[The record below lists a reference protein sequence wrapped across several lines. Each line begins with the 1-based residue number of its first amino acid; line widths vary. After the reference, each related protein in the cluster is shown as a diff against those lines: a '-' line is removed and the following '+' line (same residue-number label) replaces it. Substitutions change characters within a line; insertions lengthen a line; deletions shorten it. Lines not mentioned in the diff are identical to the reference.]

1 MLDRRLLALAP
12 GARRAIALDVTL
24 QWVGLLATIALFYLI
39 GLFLQAVLAGTATAE
54 GAAWLA
60 GAAAAAIIV
69 RWAAQA
75 QATACGVR
83 AATAAKQAVR
93 QQVYDKL
100 VRRGPAYREDVSTAE
115 AVQVC
120 VEGCEQLES
129 YFAQYVP
136 QLAYA
141 LIAPLTLFAFLAPLC
156 LPAAVGLLVCVP
168 LIPLSIMAVM
178 RVAKRTMRRYWG
190 SYTDLGASFL
200 ESIQGLTTLKVYQA
214 DEARHQAMNREAEGF
229 RQATMRL
236 LRMQLSSIA
245 IMDLFAFGGA
255 AVGILLTLGSFA
267 AGSVTFAGAFTVI
280 FLSAEFFIPLRALG
294 SYFHTA
300 MNGMAVAEKM
310 FAILDVAEPARGTR
324 PVEGTALVARGV
336 GYSYDDERAVLDGV
350 DAEARPG
357 ELVGIAGAS
366 GSGKSTLAAV
376 LAGAAQG
383 FTGAVELGGAD
394 IRQID
399 PDALRRAVV
408 RVGHDSYLFK
418 GTVRENLLMAAPAA
432 PDETLWDALRR
443 CRLDAFVAAA
453 GGLDA
458 PVAAR
463 GSNLSGGQRQRLALA
478 RAILADAPVYLLD
491 EATSSVDAE
500 SEAAIVTLVE
510 ELARTRTVVMVA
522 HRLSTLAGADRI
534 YVMDR
539 GRVAESGTHAELTAG
554 DGPYAAMWARQ
565 AALEERL
572 AQETQEGAETAARA
586 AAAPG
591 AGAETTGADGGTTGQ
606 EGAAGAGADAG
617 ADAPGVGSHDGLPA
631 RRRSALAV
639 MVRLAGL
646 TRPLLP
652 VMALACV
659 LGVLGFL
666 AAIFLTVLG
675 TLALLGLA
683 GEPSAL
689 APAVACG
696 LVATCGAARGP
707 LRYGEQ
713 LCNHYLAFRILAL
726 VRDRVFAA
734 LRRLAPAR
742 LEGKDRGDLV
752 ALVTADIELLE
763 VFYAHTL
770 SPAVI
775 ALVTSLVMVAF
786 IGSLSP
792 ALGALAAASYAL
804 VGIAVPRAASRA
816 SGTDGRAVR
825 DGVGALNTYVLD
837 SLQGLAETLQYG
849 RSAERAAGLRER
861 MVNLSADEERLKGR
875 GALFSAGTGALVT
888 ALDVAMLLAA
898 AALVAAD
905 QISFAQG
912 ALATA
917 SLMASFGPV
926 IAAAALGSGLQQ
938 TLASGAR
945 VLDLLD
951 ERPETAEVPEE
962 EGAPLTAF
970 TGLEADAVS
979 FAYRGGEEVLADVE
993 LAVRPGEVVQVTGR
1007 SGTGKSTLLKLLM
1020 RFWDPRAGVVRMSG
1034 RNLREVGTASLRA
1047 RQGHMAQDTHLFTG
1061 TLRDNLL
1068 IARPDADD
1076 GALADALE
1084 KAALADLVAQLPE
1097 GIDTP
1102 VGELG
1107 GALSG
1112 GERQRLGL
1120 ARVFLQDAPLVLLDE
1135 PTSNLDALSEAA
1147 VLEALATNRAGR
1159 TIVLVSHRATAS
1171 TLADRTYSVDRGGA
1185 S

>member
-12 GARRAIALDVTL
+12 GARRAIALDVAL

-141 LIAPLTLFAFLAPLC
+141 LIAPLTLFALLAPLC
-156 LPAAVGLLVCVP
+156 LPAAMGLLVCVP

-200 ESIQGLTTLKVYQA
+200 ESIQGLATLKVYQA

-267 AGSVTFAGAFTVI
+267 GGSVTFAGAFTVI

-336 GYSYDDERAVLDGV
+336 GYSYDGERTVLDAV

-376 LAGAAQG
+376 LSGAAQG
-383 FTGAVELGGAD
+383 FTGTVELGGAD

-432 PDETLWDALRR
+432 PDEALWDALRR

-500 SEAAIVTLVE
+500 SEAAIVALVE

-539 GRVAESGTHAELTAG
+539 GRVAESGTHAELAAG

-591 AGAETTGADGGTTGQ
+591 AGAKTTGADGGTTGQ
-606 EGAAGAGADAG
+606 EGAAGAS
-617 ADAPGVGSHDGLPA
+617 ADAPAAGSRGGLPA

-639 MVRLAGL
+639 MARLAGL

-675 TLALLGLA
+675 TLSLLGLA

-696 LVATCGAARGP
+696 LVAICGAARGP

-792 ALGALAAASYAL
+792 ALSALAAASYAL
-804 VGIAVPRAASRA
+804 VGIAVPWAASRA
-816 SGTDGRAVR
+816 SGTGGRAVR

-837 SLQGLAETLQYG
+837 SLQGLAEMLQYG

-861 MVNLSADEERLKGR
+861 MESLSADEERLKGR

-898 AALVAAD
+898 AALVAAG

-917 SLMASFGPV
+917 ALMASFGPV
-926 IAAAALGSGLQQ
+926 IAVAALGSGLQQ

-1034 RNLREVGTASLRA
+1034 RNLREVGTASLRT

-1084 KAALADLVAQLPE
+1084 KVALADLVAQLPK

-1147 VLEALATNRAGR
+1147 VLEALAANRTGR

>member
-1 MLDRRLLALAP
+1 MLDRRLLAMAP
-12 GARRAIALDVTL
+12 GARRAIALDVAL

-39 GLFLQAVLAGTATAE
+39 GLFLQAVLAGTATVE
-54 GAAWLA
+54 GAVWLA
-60 GAAAAAIIV
+60 GAAAVAIVV
-69 RWAAQA
+69 RLAAQA

-255 AVGILLTLGSFA
+255 AVGILLVLGSFA

-310 FAILDVAEPARGTR
+310 FAILDVAEPTRGTR
-324 PVEGTALVARGV
+324 PVEGATLAARGV
-336 GYSYDDERAVLDGV
+336 GYSYDGERRVLDAV
-350 DAEARPG
+350 DVTARPG

-366 GSGKSTLAAV
+366 GSGKSTLAAI

-383 FTGAVELGGAD
+383 FTGTVELGGTD

-418 GTVRENLLMAAPAA
+418 GTVRENLLMAAPDASDAA
-432 PDETLWDALRR
+432 LWDALRR
-443 CRLDAFVAAA
+443 CRLDAFVAAS

-478 RAILADAPVYLLD
+478 RAILADAPAYLFD

-500 SEAAIVTLVE
+500 SEAAIVALVE

-534 YVMDR
+534 YVMER
-539 GRVAESGTHAELTAG
+539 GRVAESGTHAELAAG

-572 AQETQEGAETAARA
+572 ARETREDA
-586 AAAPG
+586 G
-591 AGAETTGADGGTTGQ
+591 AGGRGSAGSADADA
-606 EGAAGAGADAG
+606 GAAGAGAG
-617 ADAPGVGSHDGLPA
+617 AAFPAP
-631 RRRSALAV
+631 RRSALAV
-639 MVRLAGL
+639 MSRLAGL

-652 VMALACV
+652 VMALACA

-683 GEPSAL
+683 GESAAL

-696 LVATCGAARGP
+696 LVAICGVVRGP

-752 ALVTADIELLE
+752 ALATADIELLE

-775 ALVTSLVMVAF
+775 ALATSLVMVAF
-786 IGSLSP
+786 IGWLSP
-792 ALGALAAASYAL
+792 ALGALAAVSYAL
-804 VGIAVPRAASRA
+804 VGIVVPWASSRA
-816 SGTDGRAVR
+816 SGTGGRAVR

-849 RSAERAAGLRER
+849 RAAERAAGLRER
-861 MVNLSADEERLKGR
+861 MASLSADEGRLKGR
-875 GALFSAGTGALVT
+875 SALFSAGTGALVT

-898 AALVAAD
+898 AALVAAG

-917 SLMASFGPV
+917 ALMASFGPV
-926 IAAAALGSGLQQ
+926 IAVAALGSGLQQ

-951 ERPETAEVPEE
+951 ERPETAEVPER
-962 EGAPLTAF
+962 EGAELGAF

-979 FAYRGGEEVLADVE
+979 FAYRSGEEVLADVE

-1007 SGTGKSTLLKLLM
+1007 SGAGKSTLLKLLM
-1020 RFWDPRAGVVRMSG
+1020 RFWDPRSGVVRMSG

-1047 RQGHMAQDTHLFTG
+1047 RQGHMAQDAHLFTG
-1061 TLRDNLL
+1061 TLRENLL

-1084 KAALADLVAQLPE
+1084 KAALTDLVAQLPR
-1097 GIDTP
+1097 GLDTP

-1147 VLEALATNRAGR
+1147 VLEALAANRAGR

-1171 TLADRTYSVDRGGA
+1171 TLADRTYSVDRGFA